1 MHKYIA
7 FLRAINV
14 GGRIVKMDALRKIFS
29 DMGFTSVE
37 TFIASGNVIFEASE
51 SDLQAMVGLA
61 DMTALESWIG
71 NHLHEA
77 LVTRSK
83 PSCVRR
89 PAWKR
94 LLATGLLRPMA
105 WLTPPIRCISAS
117 CTPTAPMRSRR
128 CLNREFTQPAP
139 NP

>member
-51 SDLQAMVGLA
+51 SDLQVMVGLA
-61 DMTALESWIG
+61 DMTALESWIED
-71 NHLHEA
+71 HLHEA
-77 LVTRSK
+77 LGYTVKTF
-83 PSCVRR
+83 VRTPASLEEIAGYR
-89 PAWKR
+89 PF
-94 LLATGLLRPMA
+94 TSDVA

-117 CTPTAPMRSRR
+117 CTPHPLPMRSRR
-128 CLNREFTQPAP
+128 CLN
-139 NP
+139 